1 MDPDPSVTATETDEV
16 STETS
21 VEQAKA
27 QADKWAAT
35 AKERRD
41 EAQRERAALEQQYL
55 ALAEKN
61 RREAEEA
68 AAEVN
73 RLRQQTK
80 QAHTIAEP
88 SHRDGDAGPRDAEAE
103 QVIKEQWW
111 KAAGVGVA
119 AAPIAGIAGVI
130 AAPLLD
136 VVGVTA
142 VQVQMLRRLCRIYG
156 VDYDE
161 QMGKSLIGAIVGA
174 YVPARLGY
182 GGLGLALAAI
192 PVVGPILGI
201 ATLPGFNAA
210 STYAIGTIFKGHFA
224 KGGTLWTAEGASM
237 RAAYATAM
245 GR

>member
-1 MDPDPSVTATETDEV
+1 MNPDPSMTTTEPDEA
-16 STETS
+16 STENT
-21 VEQAKA
+21 VGQLKA
-27 QADKWAAT
+27 EADKWAAT

-41 EAQRERAALEQQYL
+41 DVQKQRAALEQEYR
-55 ALAEKN
+55 ARAEKS

-68 AAEVN
+68 AAEFN
-73 RLRQQTK
+73 SLREQTK
-80 QAHTIAEP
+80 QARTTAEP
-88 SHRDGDAGPRDAEAE
+88 PQRGGDAGSRDAEADR
-103 QVIKEQWW
+103 VIKEQWW

-119 AAPIAGIAGVI
+119 AAPIAGITGVI

-161 QMGKSLIGAIVGA
+161 QMGKSLIGAIAGA

-182 GGLGLALAAI
+182 GGLGLALALI

-210 STYAIGTIFKGHFA
+210 STYAIGGLFKGHFA
-224 KGGTLWTAEGASM
+224 KGGTLWTADRASM
-237 RAAYATAM
+237 GAAYATAL